1 MGFNELKQHG
11 TADFPIQLYRLDKS
25 AAKFEMVHHWHREQE
40 LIRVLRGELITTVDR
55 TEKTLCAGQS
65 ILVNSDS
72 SHAAHPRD
80 DTCEYECVVF
90 DVGGFVPSQP
100 DLRGFLYGFLSGQR
114 RISERASD
122 DPTVRAAVDRLF
134 SVMEEVDSENR
145 SRFEV
150 IAALYGL
157 FAAWERGEYSELYE
171 PIHDADENTTR
182 LKKALTL
189 IRSSYREDLT
199 LSQMA
204 ACCEMSP
211 QHFCSCFRAMTNR
224 SPMEYLNYYR
234 LAAAV
239 KMLVNTDETV
249 TQIAY
254 SCGFNDLSYFIK
266 QFKNEKGV
274 SPGRFRKQLSEK
286 DAKNEKNDT
295 ESGEKNEKAEKKK
308 ESDIPH
314 E

>member
-1 MGFNELKQHG
+1 MRFNELKQHG
-11 TADFPIQLYRLDKS
+11 TVDFPIQLYRLDRG

-55 TEKTLCAGQS
+55 TERTICAGQS
-65 ILVNSDS
+65 IFVNSDS
-72 SHAAHPRD
+72 LHAAHPTD
-80 DTCEYECVVF
+80 ENCEYECVVF

-100 DLRGFLYGFLSGQR
+100 DLRSFLYGFLSGQR
-114 RISERASD
+114 RVSEHASE
-122 DPTVRAAVDRLF
+122 DPTVHAAIDRLF
-134 SVMEEVDSENR
+134 SIMGASEEGSS

-150 IAALYGL
+150 IAALYSL
-157 FAAWERGEYSELYE
+157 FAAWERGGYSEIYE
-171 PIHDADENTTR
+171 PVHDTDENTTR
-182 LKKALTL
+182 LKKALIL

-211 QHFCSCFRAMTNR
+211 QYFCSCFRTMTNR

-234 LAAAV
+234 LTAAV

-274 SPGRFRKQLSEK
+274 SPGKFRKLLAEK
-286 DAKNEKNDT
+286 Q
-295 ESGEKNEKAEKKK
+295 EKATN
-308 ESDIPH
+308 
-314 E
+314 